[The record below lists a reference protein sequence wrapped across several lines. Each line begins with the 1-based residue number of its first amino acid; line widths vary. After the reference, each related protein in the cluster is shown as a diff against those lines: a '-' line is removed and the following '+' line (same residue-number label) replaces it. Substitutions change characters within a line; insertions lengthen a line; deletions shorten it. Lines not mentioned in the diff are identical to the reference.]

1 MGAFVDQP
9 SLPPPVARTRQA
21 LGKSKPVELP
31 GSDCTSGLLFTPR
44 PMALAA
50 PKPVEGAGLL
60 LLPIARLSNV
70 QAVRVVAALAPDN
83 EAKIIVVMQT
93 NLLIFVFSCVLLTVG
108 PQLSPNVL
116 RSNVGNVTIR

>member
-1 MGAFVDQP
+1 
-9 SLPPPVARTRQA
+9 
-21 LGKSKPVELP
+21 
-31 GSDCTSGLLFTPR
+31 
-44 PMALAA
+44 MALAA

-93 NLLIFVFSCVLLTVG
+93 NLLISCFLVFVDCRPAIIPKRITVQCRKCDDSVT
-108 PQLSPNVL
+108 PLWKAYSLDKKRWTKTWKYV
-116 RSNVGNVTIR
+116 SNRIHFVT